1 MATVPDYCFVY
12 GTLKRGQSNHHLI
25 ADVVREVV
33 AATVAGRLYDLG
45 PFPALGP
52 GGDRVHGELVLI
64 APALLLPTLRL
75 LDQLEGFVPSDPRGS
90 IYLREIAEATTDRGE
105 VIAASLY
112 RYNRDPATLRYLPGG
127 EWTGPSA
134 DAITTNNGELVD
146 FGRHVR
152 SFRR

>member
-25 ADVVREVV
+25 ANVTREVI

-52 GGDRVHGELVLI
+52 GDDRVRGELVLI
-64 APALLLPTLRL
+64 EPALLLPTLRL
-75 LDQLEGFVPSDPRGS
+75 LDELEGFVPSDPRGS
-90 IYLREIAEATTDRGE
+90 IYLREIAEATTDSGQT
-105 VIAASLY
+105 IAATLY
-112 RYNRDPATLRYLPGG
+112 RYNRDPAALRYLPGG
-127 EWTGPSA
+127 EWTDPSA
-134 DAITTNNGELVD
+134 AEITTTNGELVD

-152 SFRR
+152 YFQR

>member
-25 ADVVREVV
+25 AHVARAIT

-52 GGDRVHGELVLI
+52 GDDRVHGELVLI
-64 APALLLPTLRL
+64 APALLAPTLRL
-75 LDQLEGFVPSDPRGS
+75 LDELEGFVPSDPRGS
-90 IYLREIAEATTDRGE
+90 IYLREIAEATTARGQT
-105 VIAASLY
+105 IAANLY
-112 RYNRDPATLRYLPGG
+112 RYNRDPAALRYLPGG

-134 DAITTNNGELVD
+134 DEIATTTGELVD

-152 SFRR
+152 YFRR